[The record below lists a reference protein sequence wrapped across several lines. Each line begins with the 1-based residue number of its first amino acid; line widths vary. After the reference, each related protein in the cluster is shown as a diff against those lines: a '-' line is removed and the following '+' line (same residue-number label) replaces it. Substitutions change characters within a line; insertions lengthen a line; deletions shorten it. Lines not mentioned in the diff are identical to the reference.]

1 MVTFAIAIAPAFIL
15 GPKYVGT
22 FKVTV
27 NISSPSTM
35 LSFITV
41 MFTVFL
47 VLPAITVT
55 VCVAELKSTLPPT
68 VITIIVMN
76 TQEIW

>member
-1 MVTFAIAIAPAFIL
+1 MVTFAIEIAPAFIP

-41 MFTVFL
+41 MLNVFL
-47 VLPAITVT
+47 VLPAIIVT
-55 VCVAELKSTLPPT
+55 VCVAELKSTLPPIA
-68 VITIIVMN
+68 ITIIVMN
-76 TQEIW
+76 TQKIW